1 MIRRKGLSLLF
12 LVVLLCSSL
21 VLQGC
26 EAIGSIFQ
34 VLTKVFAKV
43 KEVLSAP
50 ETIQTI
56 QAAGKATQA
65 VGEAMGSGM
74 DDIIGVNPDTGKLE
88 FDKSKPMMS
97 SGLEGLGTKYGVISS
112 NQGKSKPMMSSG
124 LEGLGTK
131 YGVISSNQGKS
142 KNAQV
147 LDDGTS
153 GNFDDNVQNQINTK
167 KEAAGDSLAYKFGT
181 GITNFGKGV
190 VDVTKKVVNET
201 QPIWDPIGT
210 AIDTYQVIKGKKQPT
225 NGFQSGLKNF
235 VDGLTGKPEEKKPV
249 PKPLI
254 VWT

>member
-88 FDKSKPMMS
+88 FD
-97 SGLEGLGTKYGVISS
+97 
-112 NQGKSKPMMSSG
+112 KSKPMMSSG